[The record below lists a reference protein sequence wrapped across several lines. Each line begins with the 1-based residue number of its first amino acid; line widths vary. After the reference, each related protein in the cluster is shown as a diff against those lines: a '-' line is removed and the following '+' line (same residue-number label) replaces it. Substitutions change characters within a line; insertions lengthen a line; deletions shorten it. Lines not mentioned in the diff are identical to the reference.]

1 VLIVPDMPD
10 TMLPDGYTVAFC
22 GAVANAPAV
31 TVRLFAACVDVQV
44 AAVADPVQ
52 AANADGAKSSAASKS
67 ATRNAAGPMDGFFD
81 LRMDVPSRKGAESSN
96 ALPWQS
102 VA

>member
-1 VLIVPDMPD
+1 MPD

-22 GAVANAPAV
+22 GAVADAPAV

-67 ATRNAAGPMDGFFD
+67 ATRNAT
-81 LRMDVPSRKGAESSN
+81 
-96 ALPWQS
+96 
-102 VA
+102 